1 MSEKTLRGINYMVE
15 VVICHDYG
23 DMAMVMIAIMNGYI
37 DEDDDMSMVIMG
49 GMAMML

>member
-1 MSEKTLRGINYMVE
+1 MLEKKLSEINYILE